1 MPRGAARRPWV
12 VLFPNKTAFIL
23 PVNPHSRSVDLRL
36 NSVVVY
42 AAILLLV
49 TLTSCDSGFEGD
61 TLGNEPP
68 NTSLSVRDESL
79 VDNLADDNRLL
90 STLRLS
96 WSGDDPDGFVS
107 GFDLRVFPATES
119 PADEDLW
126 AFTNRNDSLL
136 LLPLPSG
143 ESVANV
149 IVEVRAVDNEGEK
162 DPTPARSVFP
172 IQNSPPTVR
181 FSQFELPPERTFP
194 VVSFAYVPDD
204 PDGTQNLKSVGVSLN
219 DSTSFVE
226 IPPEFDFITLVGDQ
240 DQVATASE
248 VDARLFLGRGVEATS
263 LVVPGMRLDDENTF
277 YIRTT
282 DQADTTSTIERFS
295 WFVKR
300 NASDILYVN
309 DYRLATNP
317 VVQSYHLDVLGQF
330 LPDGTPVD
338 TWDISEPF
346 ATGSSGT
353 VPRSSAL
360 PPVAEPML
368 RLTLSLYKYIYWVS
382 TSTTGNI
389 GTDNMPFVAP
399 AMAEFFGNG
408 GKMLVHSPVNVPTID
423 TDFSDNAAVLLL
435 PLSEPLV
442 VPDSVRRL
450 ELATGAPVTP
460 TSRGTSLGL
469 PPLESNR
476 FFINLRPY
484 RAVGAN
490 IEPLYTGAFRFRSS
504 SGGSGDWTDPNTV
517 ASISVDR
524 RIALMALPLLNDL
537 NSTENFTAPGEIDP
551 AGQLVVHALLRAL
564 DFPSR

>member
-1 MPRGAARRPWV
+1 M
-12 VLFPNKTAFIL
+12 TASPL
-23 PVNPHSRSVDLRL
+23 PVPEHPTFGRPSPLALLSGAL
-36 NSVVVY
+36 
-42 AAILLLV
+42 LLLV
-49 TLTSCDSGFEGD
+49 SLTSCDSDFEGD
-61 TLGNEPP
+61 VLRNEAP

-90 STLRLS
+90 STLRLA

-107 GFDLRVFPATES
+107 GFELRVFPTSAS
-119 PADEDLW
+119 PADGDLW
-126 AFTNRNDSLL
+126 VFTTRNDSLL

-149 IVEVRAVDNEGEK
+149 IVEVRAVDNEGER

-172 IQNSPPTVR
+172 IQNSPPTIR
-181 FSQFELPPERTFP
+181 FSQFELPPATTFP
-194 VVSFAYVPDD
+194 IVSFAFVPAD
-204 PDGTQNLKSVGVSLN
+204 PDGAQNLKSVGVSLN

-226 IPPEFDFITLVGDQ
+226 ISPEFDFVTLVGDQ
-240 DQVATASE
+240 DQVASASV
-248 VDARLFLGRGVEATS
+248 VDTRLFLGRGVEATS
-263 LVVPGMRLDDENTF
+263 LVVPGMLLDAENTF

-282 DQADTTSTIERFS
+282 DQADTTSTVERFT

-317 VVQSYHLDVLGQF
+317 SVQDYHLNVLGRF
-330 LPDGTPVD
+330 LPAGREVD

-346 ATGSSGT
+346 STGSSGS

-368 RLTLSLYKYIYWVS
+368 RLTLSLYRYIYWVS

-408 GKMLVHSPVNVPTID
+408 GKMLVHSPVNVPTVD
-423 TDFSDNAAVLLL
+423 TDFTDNAAVLLL

-442 VPDSVRRL
+442 LPDSVRRL
-450 ELATGAPVTP
+450 ELATGAAITP
-460 TSRGTSLGL
+460 TATGASLGL
-469 PPLESNR
+469 PPLESAR

-490 IEPLYTGAFRFRSS
+490 IDPLYTGAFRFRSA

-517 ASISVDR
+517 ASISADR

-537 NSTENFTAPGEIDP
+537 NSSESFTAPGESEP
-551 AGQLVVHALLRAL
+551 AGQLVTHALLRAL
-564 DFPSR
+564 GFPSR

>member
-1 MPRGAARRPWV
+1 MT
-12 VLFPNKTAFIL
+12 LFRHPVFAF
-23 PVNPHSRSVDLRL
+23 PTVDDRQSRLV
-36 NSVVVY
+36 
-42 AAILLLV
+42 ILLLTLLFLV
-49 TLTSCDSGFEGD
+49 TLTSCDSDFEGSS
-61 TLGNEPP
+61 LQNEPP

-119 PADEDLW
+119 PAGDAGW
-126 AFTNRNDSLL
+126 IFTTRNDSLL

-162 DPTPARSVFP
+162 DPSPARSVFP
-172 IQNSPPTVR
+172 IQNSPPTIR
-181 FSQFELPPERTFP
+181 FSQFELPPDTTFP
-194 VVSFAYVPDD
+194 VISFAFVPDD
-204 PDGTQNLKSVGVSLN
+204 PDGVQNLKSIGLSLN

-226 IPPEFDFITLVGDQ
+226 IPPEFDFVTLVGDQ
-240 DQVATASE
+240 NQVTTASE

-263 LVVPGMRLDDENTF
+263 LVVPGMLLDADNTF

-282 DQADTTSTIERFS
+282 DQADTTSTIERFT
-295 WFVKR
+295 WRVKR

-317 VVQSYHLDVLGQF
+317 VVQQYHLGVLEAF
-330 LPDGTPVD
+330 LPAGSPVD

-346 ATGSSGT
+346 TTGSSGT

-368 RLTLSLYKYIYWVS
+368 RLTLSLYRYIYWVS
-382 TSTTGNI
+382 TSTTGNV

-408 GKMLVHSPVNVPTID
+408 GKMLVHSPVNVPTVD
-423 TDFSDNAAVLLL
+423 TDFTDNAAVLLL

-450 ELATGAPVTP
+450 ELGTGAPVTP
-460 TSRGTSLGL
+460 TTIGTSLGL

-490 IEPLYTGAFRFRSS
+490 IEPLYTGAFRFRSA
-504 SGGSGDWTDPNTV
+504 SGGSGDWTDPTTV
-517 ASISVDR
+517 ASISSDR

-537 NSTENFTAPGEIDP
+537 NSTENFTAPGESDP